1 MDIKATKPLRD
12 LYVLG
17 EADGSFYHPTFLSRD
32 FSALVRQYGL
42 MDRRD
47 KRIDIR
53 VTERERRSIASRARR
68 AGEPVSAYVRR
79 AALRRDADPTA
90 AVEVDGRELA
100 SAHADLKRCGGL
112 LNQYMGAT
120 GTLPARA
127 RVGREVPVARLAWLW
142 RGKGQLREALLRT
155 AARAW
160 CCLR

>member
-1 MDIKATKPLRD
+1 
-12 LYVLG
+12 
-17 EADGSFYHPTFLSRD
+17 
-32 FSALVRQYGL
+32 

-112 LNQYMGAT
+112 LNQYMHAVNRYGLTSFDAQ
-120 GTLPARA
+120 PIESAAAEVARA
-127 RVGREVPVARLAWLW
+127 AADVA
-142 RGKGQLREALLRT
+142 
-155 AARAW
+155 AAIKITRS
-160 CCLR
+160 